1 MAPRGLLLLSGVI
14 IQLQYPR
21 YGWVDKKFRITSLT
35 HQEDCTVDIVAEEYD
50 DSFYVLS
57 KLSKQTG
64 TGAGGTGTITSIGS
78 PTNLKA
84 TSVDDN
90 SETNSAVEITWI
102 NNPASNTA
110 NVYTELYSSVSSKLY
125 LTVNTIS
132 GNVLTTTVPHELK
145 PGELIT
151 SQVGLNGLE
160 LGKSYFVLAT
170 PSSTQFTL
178 SETRDGTVKAL
189 TNGTN
194 LGAIIQTAS
203 LIATLA
209 TPANSYVD
217 VFGGIDSR
225 VVKYYWVR
233 HKVLKA

>member
-1 MAPRGLLLLSGVI
+1 MSGVI

-57 KLSKQTG
+57 KLSKQAG
-64 TGAGGTGTITSIGS
+64 TGAGGTGSITAIGA
-78 PTNLKA
+78 PTDLKA
-84 TSVDDN
+84 TSTDTGD
-90 SETNSAVEITWI
+90 ETYSGVSVTWT
-102 NNPASNTA
+102 NNPAANTS

-125 LTVNTIS
+125 LTINTIS
-132 GNVLTTTVPHELK
+132 GNTLTSSVPHELK

-151 SQVGLNGLE
+151 SQVGINGLE

-170 PSSTQFTL
+170 PSTTQFTL
-178 SETRDGTVKAL
+178 SETRGGPIKAL
-189 TNGTN
+189 TNGSD
-194 LGAIIQTAS
+194 LGAIVQTAS
-203 LIATLA
+203 LIATLP
-209 TPANSYVD
+209 TPTNSFVD
-217 VFGGIDSR
+217 VFGGIDGR

-233 HKVLKA
+233 HKVIRA